1 MMVGSVRDIDDEVDP
16 ERHSTVPSYEETEEY
31 SAAILK
37 RFPIMDEGAAQ
48 GGWAGLYD
56 VTPDWQPVIDRMP
69 GVEGFYSA
77 VGFSGHGFKIGPAVG
92 QAMAELVVDGTCRS
106 YDLDLF
112 RYSRFEEHR
121 SSRGA
126 YGFGIIG

>member
-1 MMVGSVRDIDDEVDP
+1 VGSVQDIAEETDVTGYA
-16 ERHSTVPSYEETEEY
+16 TVPTYEEIEAF

-37 RFPIMDEGAAQ
+37 RFPVMGEGLAQ

-56 VTPDWQPVIDRMP
+56 VTPDWQPVIDKIP
-69 GVEGFYSA
+69 SAEGFYCA

-92 QAMAELVVDGTCRS
+92 KAMSELVLNGTCHS
-106 YDLDLF
+106 YDISLF
-112 RYSRFEEHR
+112 QYARFQKKE

-126 YGFGIIG
+126 YAFGIIG